1 MLVACDLF
9 SSSIKFQRIN
19 DIAFKKIK
27 KKIKNIQIIKIVPE
41 RTNNLDLKNVEIY
54 WGNRITSDLI
64 EKMPNLKWIH
74 YGSTGIS
81 KKIYKPVFKKKIKVT
96 NTQKTF
102 SSAVSGTVLSFI
114 FSLARGVH
122 YCNFLKNEKKLNRF
136 NFDKISE
143 DIQDVYGQNILI
155 VGLGEIGLKIAKTCN
170 ALEMNVSSVKKNIK
184 KIPSFIRKNYKLNNL
199 KKAVKDKDFIVS
211 LLPLTD
217 KTRKIFDK
225 KIFST
230 MKKNSIFIN
239 VGRGGTVNEN
249 DLLNALKTKKIL
261 GAGLDVVTNEP
272 IKSDSPLLRLKN
284 VLITPHIA
292 GVTNKY
298 WDDQI
303 LLFSKNLMR
312 YKNNQKLKNLKNY
325 TSIREGY

>member
-9 SSSIKFQRIN
+9 SSSIKFQRIEKS
-19 DIAFKKIK
+19 ALKKIK
-27 KKIKNIQIIKIVPE
+27 KKLKKVKILKIYPE
-41 RTNNLDLKNVEIY
+41 KKINTNLKNVEIY

-64 EKMPNLKWIH
+64 NQMPNLKWIH

-81 KKIYKPVFKKKIKVT
+81 RKIHESVLQKKIKVT
-96 NTQKTF
+96 NTQKIF
-102 SSAVSGTVLSFI
+102 SPAVSGTVLSFI

-122 YCNFLKNEKKLNRF
+122 YCNSLKNEKKLNRF

-170 ALEMNVSSVKKNIK
+170 ALEMNVSSIRKNIK
-184 KIPSFIRKNYKLNNL
+184 NIPSFIKKNYKLNNL

-217 KTRKIFDK
+217 KTREIFDK
-225 KIFST
+225 KIFNV
-230 MKKNSIFIN
+230 MKKNLIFIN
-239 VGRGGTVNEN
+239 VGRGGTVNEK

-272 IKSDSPLLRLKN
+272 INSKSPLLKLKN

-325 TSIREGY
+325 SSIKEGY

>member
-102 SSAVSGTVLSFI
+102 SSAVSGTVLSFM

-122 YCNFLKNEKKLNRF
+122 YCNFLKNNKRLTRF
-136 NFDKISE
+136 YFDKISQ
-143 DIQDVYGQNILI
+143 DIQDVYEQNILI
-155 VGLGEIGLKIAKTCN
+155 VGLGDIGLKIAKTCK
-170 ALEMNVSSVKKNIK
+170 ALEMNVSSINKNGK
-184 KIPSFIRKNYKLNNL
+184 KIPTYIKQNYKLDNL
-199 KKAVKDKDFIVS
+199 INAVKDQDFIVS
-211 LLPLTD
+211 LLPLTNNT
-217 KTRKIFDK
+217 KEIFDK
-225 KIFST
+225 KIFGA
-230 MKKNSIFIN
+230 MKKKSIFIN
-239 VGRGGTVNEN
+239 VGRGGTVNEK
-249 DLLNALKTKKIL
+249 DLIDALKKNKIL

-272 IKSDSPLLRLKN
+272 INSKSPFLKLKN
-284 VLITPHIA
+284 VLVTPHIA

-303 LLFSKNLMR
+303 LLFSENLMR
-312 YKNNQKLKNLKNY
+312 YKNNHKLKNLKNY
-325 TSIREGY
+325 SSIKEGY